1 MATLFRFSEAAAL
14 GLHAM
19 VYVAARK
26 GEVVKVREMSAVF
39 RASEA
44 HMGKICQRL
53 ARRRLL
59 TGHRGVHG
67 GFTLARTA
75 GRIRLL
81 DVYAAIEGPV
91 KLSPCLFRDR
101 SCRQS
106 PKHDCIFG
114 RKILLLEKE
123 FLRYLETT
131 TLALVAATSDLVRPP
146 RRRRAVAGGR
156 P

>member
-44 HMGKICQRL
+44 HMSKVCQRL
-53 ARRRLL
+53 TRHRLL
-59 TGHRGVHG
+59 TPHRGIHG
-67 GFTLARTA
+67 GFTLGRSA
-75 GRIRLL
+75 GSIRLL
-81 DVYAAIEGPV
+81 TIYTAIEGPV
-91 KLSPCLFRDR
+91 NLSPCLFRDR
-101 SCRQS
+101 SCREK

-114 RKILLLEKE
+114 RKIMRFEEE
-123 FLRYLETT
+123 FLRYLRVTSL
-131 TLALVAATSDLVRPP
+131 LAVANASDLVE
-146 RRRRAVAGGR
+146 AT
-156 P
+156 